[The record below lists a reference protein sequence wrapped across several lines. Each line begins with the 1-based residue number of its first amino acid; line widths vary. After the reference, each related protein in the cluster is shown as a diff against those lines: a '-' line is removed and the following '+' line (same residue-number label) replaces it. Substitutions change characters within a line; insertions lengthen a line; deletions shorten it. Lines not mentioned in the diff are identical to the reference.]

1 MDRITNEL
9 HEEKEKCEELMEAK
23 QETLKQLLALQDEH
37 DKEIE
42 MLKSD
47 LIEEVSSKEGLEKK
61 LNDLRAEVSILVSVE
76 NCVNVHLRK

>member
-1 MDRITNEL
+1 LDRITNEL

-76 NCVNVHLRK
+76 NCY

>member
-47 LIEEVSSKEGLEKK
+47 LMDEVSSKEGLEKK
-61 LNDLRAEVSILVSVE
+61 LNDLRAEVSILVSIE
-76 NCVNVHLRK
+76 NCY

>member
-76 NCVNVHLRK
+76 NCY